1 MYKKKLESKMAP
13 KKAYKPFRGA
23 SSFNQPQGMAQA
35 KSQDLSQ
42 SSNQI
47 SSKKSL
53 DNDLIIDSI
62 GLNYVTKTVPTN
74 LVRNQ
79 QDQSRFNQ
87 KGDGSRKINGLSR
100 TKGPK
105 RNGGP
110 RRNDKQGNP
119 FQSKNFGSGS
129 INVDFHKK
137 TNGTEVSASGLI
149 ENSLK
154 IYPLGGQ
161 EEVGRNCTVFEYDD
175 DIIILDMGLQ
185 FSDEDM
191 PGIDYIVPNVS
202 CLRGKEKNIR
212 GVIFS
217 HGHLDHIG
225 GAPILLNQLGN
236 PPIIGRQLTLAMI
249 KHRVEDYRKGTS
261 KNLKTI
267 LIKNISDKVTLG
279 KFKIS
284 FFQVEHSIIDAVG
297 LIITTPHGTV
307 IHPGD
312 WTFEDGDK
320 PGNTF
325 GYSHLATLPSP
336 KILMLESLGV
346 SYIKE
351 RVSVKTSTDNLE
363 KVIGGAKGRVI
374 IGTFASQLERIAHI
388 ITYCEKIGKKV
399 ALDGY
404 SMKINVSI
412 AQELGYIPP
421 HKNTLISIEKIS
433 DYDDDKIV
441 VVCTGAQGES
451 NAVFSRVVNN
461 NHRFVKIRKADTV
474 IFSSSVIPGNER
486 SVQKVKDRVYRLS
499 DNVIHSDIMDIHSGG
514 HANADDIKKVL
525 KQIQPDFF
533 LPVYA
538 NHYML
543 VETKKLA
550 MREGFKE
557 EQIFVLD
564 NGNVINFKK
573 GQKPVVFKEKVNT
586 DYVMVDGLGIGD
598 VSEIVLRDRRM
609 MAGDGMIVVIA
620 TIDAKTGSIIGNP
633 DIISRGFV
641 HMKENRDLIEK
652 TRAKV
657 KQIVKDNNPM
667 TPADDDYLKNKIR
680 NEMGQFLFVST
691 QRRPMVLPVIIK
703 V

>member
-1 MYKKKLESKMAP
+1 MFP
-13 KKAYKPFRGA
+13 
-23 SSFNQPQGMAQA
+23 
-35 KSQDLSQ
+35 
-42 SSNQI
+42 
-47 SSKKSL
+47 KKSL
-53 DNDLIIDSI
+53 ANDLIIDSI
-62 GLNYVTKTVPTN
+62 GLGQVKKTTTTTTTN
-74 LVRNQ
+74 LANNLKNPGKFNRKNDGLKKVGSPNKNKNLRKNNR
-79 QDQSRFNQ
+79 SRVSL
-87 KGDGSRKINGLSR
+87 GSKS
-100 TKGPK
+100 
-105 RNGGP
+105 
-110 RRNDKQGNP
+110 
-119 FQSKNFGSGS
+119 FGSGS
-129 INVDFHKK
+129 INVDFNRK
-137 TNGTEVSASGLI
+137 TNGKEISASGPI

-161 EEVGRNCTVFEYDD
+161 EEVGRNCTVFEYEN

-202 CLRGKEKNIR
+202 SLRGKEKNIR

-261 KNLKTI
+261 RNLKTI
-267 LIKNISDKVTLG
+267 LIKNINDKISLG

-297 LIITTPHGTV
+297 VVISTDHGTV

-312 WTFEDGDK
+312 WTFEDSDK

-325 GYSHLATLPSP
+325 GYSHLSSLPSP

-346 SYIKE
+346 SYNKE

-363 KVIGGAKGRVI
+363 KVIGSAKGRVI
-374 IGTFASQLERIAHI
+374 IGTFASQLERITHI
-388 ITYCEKIGKKV
+388 IAYCEKIGKKV
-399 ALDGY
+399 ALDGF
-404 SMKINVSI
+404 SMKTNVSI
-412 AQELGYIPP
+412 AQELGYIPA

-433 DYDDDKIV
+433 DYDDNKV
-441 VVCTGAQGES
+441 VVICTGAQGEP
-451 NAVFSRVVNN
+451 NAVFSRVVND
-461 NHRFVKIRKADTV
+461 NHRFVKIKKADTV

-486 SVQKVKDRVYRLS
+486 SVQKVKDQVYRLS
-499 DNVIHSDIMDIHSGG
+499 DNVIHSDIMDVHSGG

-525 KQIQPDFF
+525 KQIKPDYF

-557 EQIFVLD
+557 GQIFVLD
-564 NGNVINFKK
+564 NGHVINFKK
-573 GQKPVVFKEKVNT
+573 GQKPVVLKDKVNT

-680 NEMGQFLFVST
+680 NEMGQFLFAST